1 MDTDAKPPTPAANTG
16 SQGQPPTQV
25 SASALLSPEAKILRL
40 KIDETC
46 AKRIGAAITGQP
58 ALPNSQANS
67 PSLSGVLVLLVELG
81 RECPEALD
89 RYLPA
94 LIKLL
99 SRLTQE
105 LNSVSTAQQQQRILQ
120 QQSSR
125 NRSQSSKLK
134 EENAPVAEYGS
145 VAHCVAECVRAVAS
159 RVVAA
164 GVIDHK
170 QLFLRMLLQLVNDKG
185 THGAVLVAILDALCD
200 WVDDAALGPYDP
212 LRSYTI
218 SAATTQVTETASKIS
233 TTTTTRCGSRRYYP
247 PSFHQYIWFETEKTP
262 YW

>member
-1 MDTDAKPPTPAANTG
+1 MP
-16 SQGQPPTQV
+16 Q
-25 SASALLSPEAKILRL
+25 
-40 KIDETC
+40 
-46 AKRIGAAITGQP
+46 
-58 ALPNSQANS
+58 SQANRRCQIRNRTALS
-67 PSLSGVLVLLVELG
+67 YPVSLSCLSSLG
-81 RECPEALD
+81 GCPEALD

-105 LNSVSTAQQQQRILQ
+105 LNSVSAAKQQQRILQ
-120 QQSSR
+120 QQSSQ
-125 NRSQSSKLK
+125 NRSKSK
-134 EENAPVAEYGS
+134 EENTPVADYGS

-159 RVVAA
+159 RVVAT

-212 LRSYTI
+212 LRSYTAR
-218 SAATTQVTETASKIS
+218 SNDASD
-233 TTTTTRCGSRRYYP
+233 
-247 PSFHQYIWFETEKTP
+247 
-262 YW
+262 

>member
-1 MDTDAKPPTPAANTG
+1 MR
-16 SQGQPPTQV
+16 
-25 SASALLSPEAKILRL
+25 RL
-40 KIDETC
+40 EENRC
-46 AKRIGAAITGQP
+46 PITGQP

-105 LNSVSTAQQQQRILQ
+105 LNSVSTAQQQQQRILQ

-134 EENAPVAEYGS
+134 KKTLQSPSMVPSRTAWRSALERLPL
-145 VAHCVAECVRAVAS
+145 AS
-159 RVVAA
+159 SAA

-218 SAATTQVTETASKIS
+218 SAATTQVTETAVKY
-233 TTTTTRCGSRRYYP
+233 RRRRRRRQPLLLP
-247 PSFHQYIWFETEKTP
+247 PQFPPVYLVRNRKTP